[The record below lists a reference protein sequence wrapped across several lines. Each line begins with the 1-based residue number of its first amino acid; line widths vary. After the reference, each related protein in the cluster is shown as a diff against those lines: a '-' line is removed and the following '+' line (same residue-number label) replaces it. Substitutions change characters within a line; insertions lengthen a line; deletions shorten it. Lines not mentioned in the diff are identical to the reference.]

1 MGKVNGYNE
10 VGVQSF
16 VRKIVGGHG
25 RRNYDELH
33 ATLLGLM
40 HDQGVIK
47 ENQAYKIFGEYQKG
61 KTKIKEL
68 DLIPSVSLGFGLMLD
83 SV

>member
-1 MGKVNGYNE
+1 
-10 VGVQSF
+10 
-16 VRKIVGGHG
+16 
-25 RRNYDELH
+25 
-33 ATLLGLM
+33 M

-83 SV
+83 SVWWGELV